1 MAERNETMLKW
12 YALRVFHN
20 RSAEVRTRVEQ
31 SGYECFVPMQTVERN
46 IGYRTVAVR
55 RPLIPSLLFVRAAE
69 DYVERM
75 RKDPMNHAGV
85 YCAPGTKEPAV
96 IPDREM
102 KLFIFVTTVGSCNL
116 ESVDPALA
124 KGDRVRITGGV
135 FRGAEGY
142 IVRVKNARRFIVS
155 IEGVAAVATGY
166 IPKNF
171 IEKIGAPTIVP
182 AETKN

>member
-1 MAERNETMLKW
+1 MTEREEPIRNW

-20 RSAEVRTRVEQ
+20 RSAAVRAHVEQ

-46 IGYRTVAVR
+46 IGYQTVKVC
-55 RPLIPSLLFVRAAE
+55 RPVIPSLLFVRAAKE
-69 DYVERM
+69 YVERM
-75 RKDPMNHAGV
+75 YRDPRNHTGV

-102 KLFIFVTTVGSCNL
+102 EVFIFVTTAESRML
-116 ESVDPALA
+116 EPVDPALA
-124 KGDRVRITGGV
+124 KGDRVRITGGP
-135 FRGAEGY
+135 FKGAEGY
-142 IVRVKNARRFIVS
+142 IARVKNTKRFIVS

-171 IEKIGAPTIVP
+171 IEKIGDRPMVLAKTNI
-182 AETKN
+182 